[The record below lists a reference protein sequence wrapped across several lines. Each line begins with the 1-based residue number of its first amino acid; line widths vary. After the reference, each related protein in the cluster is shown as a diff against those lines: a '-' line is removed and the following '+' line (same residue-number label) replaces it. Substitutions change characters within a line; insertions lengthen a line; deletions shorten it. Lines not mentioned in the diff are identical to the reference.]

1 MDTAR
6 TVITHQMRRIASV
19 LWDVIDELAE
29 DDYTPG
35 GAAQFL
41 DMARC
46 AVTTVISGATGL
58 LFTEVEAAV
67 NRIYDALRNF
77 LSGAINLALDPVL

>member
-35 GAAQFL
+35 GAAQLL
-41 DMARC
+41 DMARR
-46 AVTTVISGATGL
+46 AVATVISGATGL
-58 LFTEVEAAV
+58 RFTEVEAAV
-67 NRIYDALRNF
+67 KRIYDALRNF
-77 LSGAINLALDPVL
+77 VSGAINLELDSVL